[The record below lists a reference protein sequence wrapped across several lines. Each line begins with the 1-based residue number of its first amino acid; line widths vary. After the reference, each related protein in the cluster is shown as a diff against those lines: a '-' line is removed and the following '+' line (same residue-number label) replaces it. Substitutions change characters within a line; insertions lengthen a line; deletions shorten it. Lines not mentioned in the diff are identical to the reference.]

1 MKLEENYKTD
11 RGNGSGT
18 TIGYSIEAR
27 STSKPTLIL
36 GNMIGEKW
44 TRLEF
49 QRGEKGVPIPGC
61 YDGSGQLA
69 KLGLFSYSSA
79 QAIRWWFHAAS
90 ENDFINDV
98 EPPLRSLRGI
108 LPRPWGVET
117 RLVKHEVKYQY
128 TVTATSV
135 HELVDDHIA
144 PPKETEQK
152 SAKLTLTDEEAD
164 LLTFLST
171 SPSEPNEPNEKKIV
185 EITPSMRN
193 ILCKLL
199 ESKG

>member
-98 EPPLRSLRGI
+98 ESPLRSLRAI

-171 SPSEPNEPNEKKIV
+171 SPSEPNEKKIV